1 MPTGMLASADR
12 TLVETSRSGCLV
24 DDQASREALPQM
36 LVLTRKSNQ
45 SIMIGDDIEVSV
57 LAIMGEKVRIGIQ
70 APRDIPVFRKEVYI
84 EIQEEGSDSH
94 KGAREEVDAALRGL
108 GEGS

>member
-1 MPTGMLASADR
+1 
-12 TLVETSRSGCLV
+12 
-24 DDQASREALPQM
+24 M

-70 APRDIPVFRKEVYI
+70 APRDIPVFRKEVYL
-84 EIQEEGSDSH
+84 EIQQERLQEG
-94 KGAREEVDAALRGL
+94 KGAREEVDEALQGL
-108 GEGS
+108 GEGR

>member
-1 MPTGMLASADR
+1 
-12 TLVETSRSGCLV
+12 
-24 DDQASREALPQM
+24 M

-84 EIQEEGSDSH
+84 EIQEEGADSH
-94 KGAREEVDAALRGL
+94 KGAREEVDAALRTL
-108 GEGS
+108 GDRTDT

>member
-1 MPTGMLASADR
+1 
-12 TLVETSRSGCLV
+12 
-24 DDQASREALPQM
+24 M

-70 APRDIPVFRKEVYI
+70 APRDVPVFRKEVYL
-84 EIQEEGSDSH
+84 EIQQERV
-94 KGAREEVDAALRGL
+94 GASKDARGDVDAALQGL
-108 GEGS
+108 SDTA

>member
-1 MPTGMLASADR
+1 
-12 TLVETSRSGCLV
+12 
-24 DDQASREALPQM
+24 M

-45 SIMIGDDIEVSV
+45 SIMIGDEIEVSV

-70 APRDIPVFRKEVYI
+70 APRDIPVFRKEVYL
-84 EIQEEGSDSH
+84 EIQQEQVSDP

-108 GEGS
+108 GEPS

>member
-1 MPTGMLASADR
+1 
-12 TLVETSRSGCLV
+12 
-24 DDQASREALPQM
+24 M

-70 APRDIPVFRKEVYI
+70 APRDVPVFRKEVYV
-84 EIQEEGSDSH
+84 EIQQEQADPGKD
-94 KGAREEVDAALRGL
+94 ARDEVDAALKGL
-108 GEGS
+108 GGEEA

>member
-1 MPTGMLASADR
+1 
-12 TLVETSRSGCLV
+12 
-24 DDQASREALPQM
+24 M

-70 APRDIPVFRKEVYI
+70 APRDVPVFRKEVYL
-84 EIQEEGSDSH
+84 EIKEEGPEQSKD
-94 KGAREEVDAALRGL
+94 ARDEVDAALRGL
-108 GEGS
+108 GEDKPSS